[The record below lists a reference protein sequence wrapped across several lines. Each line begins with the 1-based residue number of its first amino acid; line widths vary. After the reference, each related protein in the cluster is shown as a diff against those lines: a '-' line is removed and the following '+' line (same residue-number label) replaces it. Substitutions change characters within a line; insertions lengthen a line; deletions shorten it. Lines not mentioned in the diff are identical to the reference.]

1 VVAVVTGAILVL
13 AQAYA
18 FLYLLY
24 LWLPACASLLGAL
37 RPRRANRHEPARK
50 QRKFMALI
58 SAHNEEVVVGEL
70 LRSLA
75 SQDYPASHLQVYV
88 VANNCT
94 DDTAAVVRA
103 SGVATYLERT
113 TGDAATKG
121 VALGWLWERVAET
134 ARGVDCVLVLDADNL
149 TPVNY
154 LSEMN
159 RAFERGYRVV
169 QSARCAKNASDSMT
183 SQLDAISEAL
193 WNRLDQAGRSRMGLS
208 ATIAG
213 SGMAFDRDLFAWLI
227 GEGGPGLL
235 EDIEWQARLMLSG
248 IPVGYTAE
256 ARVYDE
262 KTRRASSLG
271 RQRKRWV
278 AGVAIAARRY
288 GWRLLAAGVRNASV
302 QQLVAAFAVTKPPRS
317 LLLGLMGL
325 LAIVGAL
332 FPDIPYLLP
341 WLFWAAALG
350 SFAVY
355 VLLGM
360 VLDGARPAAYL
371 ALLGAPAFVV
381 MMMGATL
388 VGVLRA
394 SKQRWIPTEHE
405 RGMALEHVRSD

>member
-1 VVAVVTGAILVL
+1 VVTVVTGAFLVL
-13 AQAYA
+13 VQTYA
-18 FLYLLY
+18 LLYLLY
-24 LWLPACASLLGAL
+24 LWLPACASLLSAL
-37 RPRRANRHEPARK
+37 RPERANPNGLVRK
-50 QRKFMALI
+50 QRRFLVLI

-75 SQDYPASHLQVYV
+75 AQAYPASHLQVYV

-94 DDTAAVVRA
+94 DNTAAVVRA
-103 SGVATYLERT
+103 SQGAMCLQRT

-121 VALGWLWERVAET
+121 VALGWLWERVADT
-134 ARGVDCVLVLDADNL
+134 ARDVDCVLVLDADNL
-149 TPVNY
+149 TPPEF
-154 LSEMN
+154 LSELN
-159 RAFERGYRVV
+159 RTFEAGYRVV

-193 WNRLDQAGRSRMGLS
+193 WNRLDQAGRSTMGLS

-213 SGMAFDRDLFAWLI
+213 SGMAFDRDVFAWLI

-235 EDIEWQARLMLSG
+235 EDIEWQARLMLAG
-248 IPVGYTAE
+248 IAVGYTAR

-288 GWRLLAAGVRNASV
+288 GWRLFATGLRNASL

-317 LLLGLMGL
+317 VLLGLMGL
-325 LAIVGAL
+325 LAVLGAL
-332 FPDIPYLLP
+332 FPAAPLLLP
-341 WLFWAAALG
+341 WPFWLAALG
-350 SFAVY
+350 SFAAY

-360 VLDGARPAAYL
+360 ALDGVRPAAYL
-371 ALLGAPAFVV
+371 ALLGAPVFVV
-381 MMMGATL
+381 MMMGTTL

-394 SKQRWIPTEHE
+394 SKQRWVPTAHE
-405 RGMALEHVRSD
+405 RGIALEHVRSD